1 MTLSEFR
8 DAYRTHV
15 RKHIVEFLDELTLED
30 FNQHVILVSYT
41 DIGPLLIP
49 SGLTVAAAIS
59 AGCKVIFFEDGRC
72 LDLINL
78 TRTVHPYSVQQPA
91 ILANRDQEFA
101 HEYPGRPRT
110 VLSS

>member
-1 MTLSEFR
+1 MTLSDFR

-15 RKHIVEFLDELTLED
+15 RKHIVEFLDTLTIED
-30 FNQHVILVSYT
+30 FNQPAILVSYT

-91 ILANRDQEFA
+91 ILVRQGQESSL
-101 HEYPGRPRT
+101 EYPGRPRT